1 MKKLMTT
8 VAASLMAVGFLY
20 ADNAP
25 ALVESLVDF
34 DNYGSQDIGS
44 DLLLNGADEF
54 SRDQYYLWY
63 TTGTESWVVKN
74 SVSEGDNAD
83 LFIETEKG
91 VPLFRTL
98 ADLGEPPAEGEDTR
112 TMSAVTPE
120 KNVVFDTKIC
130 FTGFEEA
137 PVPTAVDKILVW
149 MKATENSVGEND
161 EIVAGETNLYVTA
174 SVLAEN
180 NTVVTNHF
188 KVNIEN
194 VEFEVGKEYQITV
207 KSIGNIWDAENS
219 GIEGTRIGFLVYVD
233 GTLIANSDDN
243 AAALGAVLADSEILG
258 KYEDLMD
265 YIFPS
270 LTNDLTLKAVGFEG
284 TGSIDDLAI
293 AYADNDEL
301 CPEFAKDASD
311 EPVDPP
317 APTVDPIAPG
327 ATKECADADV
337 ASDVADIINA
347 AKATYITAPTGIEA
361 AAYSANFEAVANGNV
376 VSIQLTYDATT
387 NLQSQADNEV
397 TAASIISAA
406 LDSGYLTIK
415 GTPGFYYS
423 VSSTDDLDDG
433 FTESARVRADAEG
446 DVENLEVPQ
455 YEGSGFYKLNVNIA
469 PKQ

>member
-1 MKKLMTT
+1 
-8 VAASLMAVGFLY
+8 
-20 ADNAP
+20 
-25 ALVESLVDF
+25 
-34 DNYGSQDIGS
+34 
-44 DLLLNGADEF
+44 
-54 SRDQYYLWY
+54 
-63 TTGTESWVVKN
+63 
-74 SVSEGDNAD
+74 
-83 LFIETEKG
+83 
-91 VPLFRTL
+91 
-98 ADLGEPPAEGEDTR
+98 
-112 TMSAVTPE
+112 
-120 KNVVFDTKIC
+120 
-130 FTGFEEA
+130 
-137 PVPTAVDKILVW
+137 
-149 MKATENSVGEND
+149 MKATENSVE
-161 EIVAGETNLYVTA
+161 VAGETNLYITA
-174 SVLAEN
+174 GVIDEGNGATAYSYKVLLDG
-180 NTVVTNHF
+180 
-188 KVNIEN
+188 VN
-194 VEFEVGKEYQITV
+194 FEVGTEYRITV
-207 KSIGNIWDAENS
+207 KSIGDIWDVDTYGPGS
-219 GIEGTRIGFLVYVD
+219 RMGFLVYVN
-233 GTLIANSDDN
+233 GTPVTVEDDSF
-243 AAALGAVLADSEILG
+243 LGGVSIVE
-258 KYEDLMD
+258 KYSSIKSS
-265 YIFPS
+265 IFPS
-270 LTNDLTLKAVGFEG
+270 LTDDLTLKAVGFEG

-293 AYADNDEL
+293 AYADNEDL

-317 APTVDPIAPG
+317 APTVDQIAPG

-433 FTESARVRADAEG
+433 FIESDRVMADAEG

-455 YEGSGFYKLNVNIA
+455 YDGSGFYKLNVNIA